1 MRATYLF
8 TFVTLLILVTSPLK
22 AEIKGSFDP
31 IENNSDRSVKQ
42 IAETSFDLFQ
52 STTNELLET
61 TPDVTVRFGY
71 EDGPLYNPNEN
82 QIHIP
87 YDFITEVQHRFDKAK
102 YQQSGVSI
110 DEASQDALLHTLFHE
125 LAHALINIY
134 ELPVVGKEEDAAD
147 SLATFLL
154 IELFEDG
161 QEIAI
166 SAADL
171 FDLESTDRDVL
182 DDEDFWGEHSLD
194 EQRFFATLCHVY
206 GSAPDQYDSLIE
218 VGYLSED
225 HKERCI
231 EEYEQLTF
239 SWTQLLDPYLKNTD

>member
-1 MRATYLF
+1 MRS
-8 TFVTLLILVTSPLK
+8 TFLITCATLLILATSPLK
-22 AEIKGSFDP
+22 AEITGSFEP
-31 IENNSDRSVKQ
+31 IERATDTSAKQ
-42 IAETSFDLFQ
+42 RAEESFELFQ
-52 STTNELLET
+52 SATNELLET
-61 TPDVTVRFGY
+61 SPDVTVSFGY
-71 EDGPLYNPNEN
+71 EDGPLYDPSKN

-87 YDFITEVQHRFDKAK
+87 YDFITEVQQRFDKAK

-110 DEASQDALLHTLFHE
+110 DEATQDALLHTLFHE
-125 LAHALINIY
+125 LAHALIYIY
-134 ELPVVGKEEDAAD
+134 ELPVLGKEEDAAD

-154 IELFEDG
+154 IELFEGG

-182 DDEDFWGEHSLD
+182 EDADFWGEHSLD

-206 GSAPDQYDSLIE
+206 GSAPDQYDSLIQ
-218 VGYLSED
+218 VGYLSDE
-225 HKERCI
+225 HTERCI

-239 SWTQLLDPYLKNTD
+239 SWTQLLEPYLK

>member
-1 MRATYLF
+1 MRATYFITLA
-8 TFVTLLILVTSPLK
+8 TLLILATSPLK
-22 AEIKGSFDP
+22 AEINGPFDP
-31 IENNSDRSVKQ
+31 IESSTDRSAKQ
-42 IAETSFDLFQ
+42 IAETSFYLFQ
-52 STTNELLET
+52 SVTNDILEISPEL
-61 TPDVTVRFGY
+61 TVRFGY
-71 EDGPLYNPNEN
+71 EDGPLYDPTEN

-87 YDFITEVQHRFDKAK
+87 YDFITEVQQRFDKAE

-110 DEASQDALLHTLFHE
+110 DEATQDALLHTLFHE

-134 ELPVVGKEEDAAD
+134 ELPIVGKEEDAAD

-166 SAADL
+166 IAADL
-171 FDLESTDRDVL
+171 FDLESRDRGIL
-182 DDEDFWGEHSLD
+182 EDEDFWGEHSLD
-194 EQRFFATLCHVY
+194 EQRFFTTLCHVY

-218 VGYLSED
+218 VGYLSKD
-225 HKERCI
+225 HTERCI

-239 SWTQLLDPYLKNTD
+239 SWTQLLDPYLKHTD

>member
-1 MRATYLF
+1 MRATYLCIF
-8 TFVTLLILVTSPLK
+8 ATLLILATSSLK
-22 AEIKGSFDP
+22 AEITGSFDP
-31 IENNSDRSVKQ
+31 IKSATDTSAKQ
-42 IAETSFDLFQ
+42 IAKTSFDLFQ
-52 STTNELLET
+52 SATNKLLET
-61 TPDVTVRFGY
+61 NPDVSVSFGY
-71 EDGPLYNPNEN
+71 EDGPLYDPTTN

-87 YDFITEVQHRFDKAK
+87 YDFISEVQQRFDKAE

-110 DEASQDALLHTLFHE
+110 DEATQDALLHTLFHE
-125 LAHALINIY
+125 LAHALISIY
-134 ELPVVGKEEDAAD
+134 ELPIVGKEEDAAD

-182 DDEDFWGEHSLD
+182 EDEDFWGEHSLD

-225 HKERCI
+225 HTERCI

-239 SWTQLLDPYLKNTD
+239 SWTQLLDPHLKHTD